1 MFWLPPRR
9 PAGQLTCPSSPPSA
23 LAHVQVPRAARWRVL
38 VSRSTRSTRLLAVAQ
53 HFARA
58 CAAAALGR
66 PHALSLRHAAR
77 AQSKGRPGLAALALP
92 SMHDV
97 DCCAGT
103 NSGVRL
109 ALVYVSWLILRCVGA
124 VGGADG

>member
-1 MFWLPPRR
+1 M
-9 PAGQLTCPSSPPSA
+9 
-23 LAHVQVPRAARWRVL
+23 
-38 VSRSTRSTRLLAVAQ
+38 LAVAH

-58 CAAAALGR
+58 CTAAALGR

-109 ALVYVSWLILRCVGA
+109 ALVYVSWLLLRCVGA
-124 VGGADG
+124 VVGADG

>member
-1 MFWLPPRR
+1 M
-9 PAGQLTCPSSPPSA
+9 
-23 LAHVQVPRAARWRVL
+23 
-38 VSRSTRSTRLLAVAQ
+38 LAVAH

-77 AQSKGRPGLAALALP
+77 AQSKGRPGLAALALVCRVCMMWFAAP
-92 SMHDV
+92 AQTV
-97 DCCAGT
+97 
-103 NSGVRL
+103 VRL

>member
-1 MFWLPPRR
+1 M
-9 PAGQLTCPSSPPSA
+9 
-23 LAHVQVPRAARWRVL
+23 
-38 VSRSTRSTRLLAVAQ
+38 LAVAQ
-53 HFARA
+53 HLFARA

-97 DCCAGT
+97 WIAAPAQT
-103 NSGVRL
+103 VVRL
-109 ALVYVSWLILRCVGA
+109 ALVYVPWLILRCVGA